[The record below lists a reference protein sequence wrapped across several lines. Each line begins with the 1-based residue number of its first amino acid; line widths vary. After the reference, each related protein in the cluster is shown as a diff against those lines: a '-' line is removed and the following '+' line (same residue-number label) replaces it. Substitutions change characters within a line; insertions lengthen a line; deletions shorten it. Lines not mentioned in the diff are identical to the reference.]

1 MKRLVVLFIG
11 GLLFG
16 FGLAVSNMVE
26 QEIVLGFVQL
36 RDFGLAV
43 TMGGALLVTMPIYQ
57 LVARLR
63 RRPPLGVEYAS
74 LLLDLLPLALAG
86 LASGAAPRVAP
97 KNVIG
102 GVIFGVGWG
111 LSGVCPGSALASIGV
126 GNWPILAAVAGMLL
140 GAYLHGALMSRST
153 EVSAIPSG

>member
-1 MKRLVVLFIG
+1 MKALVVLFIG

-63 RRPPLGVEYAS
+63 SRPPLGGEYERF
-74 LLLDLLPLALAG
+74 
-86 LASGAAPRVAP
+86 PRQVAP
-97 KNVIG
+97 KNIIG

-126 GNWPILAAVAGMLL
+126 GNWTCGRIVRGT
-140 GAYLHGALMSRST
+140 G
-153 EVSAIPSG
+153 PSGRAGPGSP

>member
-1 MKRLVVLFIG
+1 MKQLVVLFIG

-36 RDFGLAV
+36 RDFGLAL

-57 LVARLR
+57 VVARLR
-63 RRPPLGVEYAS
+63 KRPPLGGEYERF
-74 LLLDLLPLALAG
+74 
-86 LASGAAPRVAP
+86 PRQVAP
-97 KNVIG
+97 KNIIG

-111 LSGVCPGSALASIGV
+111 LSGVCPGSALASVGV

-140 GAYLHGALMSRST
+140 GAYLQGVLMS
-153 EVSAIPSG
+153 SAAAARATPTG

>member
-1 MKRLVVLFIG
+1 MKALVVLFIG

-63 RRPPLGVEYAS
+63 SRPPLGGEYERF
-74 LLLDLLPLALAG
+74 
-86 LASGAAPRVAP
+86 PRQVAP
-97 KNVIG
+97 KNIIG

-140 GAYLHGALMSRST
+140 GAYLQGVLMS
-153 EVSAIPSG
+153 SAAPAPATTG

>member
-1 MKRLVVLFIG
+1 MKRLMVIFVG

-57 LVARLR
+57 LVARQR
-63 RRPPLGVEYAS
+63 RRPPLGGEYERF
-74 LLLDLLPLALAG
+74 PR
-86 LASGAAPRVAP
+86 RVAP
-97 KNVIG
+97 KNIIG
-102 GVIFGVGWG
+102 GVIFGIGWG
-111 LSGVCPGSALASIGV
+111 LSGVCPGSAIASIGV

-140 GAYLHGALMSRST
+140 GAYLQGALISRPAAMPAT
-153 EVSAIPSG
+153 PTG

>member
-1 MKRLVVLFIG
+1 MRRLVVIFVG

-26 QEIVLGFVQL
+26 PEIVLGFVGL

-57 LVARLR
+57 LAARLR
-63 RRPPLGVEYAS
+63 KRPPLGARYERF
-74 LLLDLLPLALAG
+74 PR
-86 LASGAAPRVAP
+86 RVAP
-97 KNVIG
+97 RNIVG

-140 GAYLHGALMSRST
+140 GAYLQGVLMSSSVPAPAT
-153 EVSAIPSG
+153 PTG

>member
-63 RRPPLGVEYAS
+63 KRPPLGGEYERF
-74 LLLDLLPLALAG
+74 
-86 LASGAAPRVAP
+86 PRQVAP
-97 KNVIG
+97 KNIIG

-140 GAYLHGALMSRST
+140 GAYLQGALMPN
-153 EVSAIPSG
+153 SAAAPATPSG

>member
-16 FGLAVSNMVE
+16 FGLALSNMVE

-57 LVARLR
+57 LAARLR
-63 RRPPLGVEYAS
+63 KRPPLGGEYERF
-74 LLLDLLPLALAG
+74 
-86 LASGAAPRVAP
+86 PRKVAP
-97 KNVIG
+97 KNIIG

-140 GAYLHGALMSRST
+140 GAYVQGVLMS
-153 EVSAIPSG
+153 SAAAAPATPTG